1 MKFAIKPIEIRIK
14 AKPGI
19 YPIGQRGTILP
30 DNLIQQIVEETR
42 AEKIIDNVVWRLDN
56 IRIHKDF
63 TILQAFYDTSC
74 NEIIL
79 QLIPI
84 KSLPCKWH
92 LEDCI
97 HCDSKTCN
105 DCIDGNLYDDENK

>member
-1 MKFAIKPIEIRIK
+1 MKIAFKPLEIRIK
-14 AKPGI
+14 GKPGI
-19 YPIGQRGTILP
+19 YPVGQKGTILP
-30 DNLIQQIVEETR
+30 NDLLKHIVTETK

-97 HCDSKTCN
+97 HCDSKTCD